1 MIRAAAAEDAGEI
14 GEIYNHYVLRTHITF
29 EEQPLTADAMA
40 QRMQGSQPR
49 LPWLVYV
56 EGQEILGFCYANKWK
71 ERSAYRHCAE
81 STIYLR
87 PDATGKGIGSRLYH
101 ALLTAL
107 RAHKLHAAI
116 GIVALPNPA
125 SVALHER
132 LGFVKAGHLREVGW
146 KFDRWI
152 DVGYWQALL

>member
-1 MIRAAAAEDAGEI
+1 MIRSATAEDAGQI
-14 GEIYNHYVLRTHITF
+14 CGIYNHYVLRTHITF
-29 EEQPLTADAMA
+29 EEQPLTAEAMV
-40 QRMQGSQPR
+40 QRMQGSRPE
-49 LPWLVYV
+49 LPWLVWA
-56 EGQEILGFCYANKWK
+56 EGHEVLGFCHANRWK

-87 PDATGKGIGSRLYH
+87 SDATSKGIGSRLYD
-101 ALLTAL
+101 ALLTGL
-107 RAHKLHAAI
+107 RAHGHHAVI

-132 LGFVKAGHLREVGW
+132 LGFTKAGHFREVGW

>member
-1 MIRAAAAEDAGEI
+1 MIRAAAAEDAGQI
-14 GEIYNHYVLRTHITF
+14 CEIYNHYVLRTHVTF
-29 EEQPLTADAMA
+29 EEQPVEAETMA
-40 QRMQGSQPR
+40 QRMKGSQPK
-49 LPWLVYV
+49 LPWLVWA
-56 EGQEILGFCYANKWK
+56 EGQEILGFAYAGKWK

-87 PDATGKGIGSRLYH
+87 SDATGKGIGYRLYD
-101 ALLTAL
+101 ALLTGL
-107 RAHKLHAAI
+107 RAQQLHAVI
-116 GIVALPNPA
+116 GIIALPNAP

-132 LGFVKAGHLREVGW
+132 LGFVRAGHLREVGW